1 MTNLSQLLIASL
13 LMRGMDRNGDRRGN
27 MFSSADGAS
36 EDLRAA
42 RERAKKRS

>member
-1 MTNLSQLLIASL
+1 MTSLSQILIAGL
-13 LMRGMDRNGDRRGN
+13 LMRGVDRYGEARDSL
-27 MFSSADGAS
+27 FSSARGES